1 MTEPRPRIARPQGGA
16 YVFACTRCLL
26 LYRDGVDYERCVRCD
41 GDVDWVDERYPALA
55 CRRCDVFFNALAY
68 TKCCGECD
76 ANLVMLAAVRR
87 VRPAP
92 RPFPSVTA
100 MAGYALTTF
109 LVVQSLFALVDPHAF
124 PYLAPILV
132 VVQLFGLCVVAWIIL
147 FGRDVRGLFDQR
159 TRIIHGLEHA
169 TIAILRARGIPVRS
183 GVTYKGRF
191 LLRIDNDG
199 RTWEREAAVGDAA
212 RDAIRRVIA
221 GEHALAY
228 SVNCGT
234 SYLVAICLFGLAVV
248 GAGLGARLLGAPLGI
263 MWAATVGAAL
273 AARAV
278 ARRAGLAMQR
288 WLTVSTDIARATV
301 TGVERTVTSDGD
313 RILAVVA
320 IDVEPRTREGGLVAV

>member
-1 MTEPRPRIARPQGGA
+1 MTESRLRIPRPPGEA

-26 LYRDGVDYERCVRCD
+26 VYRDGVDYQTCVRCD
-41 GDVDWVDERYPALA
+41 REVDWVDERYPALA
-55 CRRCDVFFNALAY
+55 CRPCNAFANGPAY
-68 TKCCGECD
+68 AELCLECD
-76 ANLVMLAAVRR
+76 ESLVILAAVRR

-92 RPFPSVTA
+92 RPLPSVTA

-109 LVVQSLFALVDPHAF
+109 LVVQSLFALLDPNAF

-132 VVQLFGLCVVAWIIL
+132 VVQLFGLCIVAWIIV
-147 FGRDVRGLFDQR
+147 FGRDIRGLLDHR

-183 GVTYKGRF
+183 GVTYPGRF
-191 LLRIDNDG
+191 LIVIENDG
-199 RTWEREAAVGDAA
+199 RTWMQEAAIGDAA
-212 RDAIRRVIA
+212 REAIRRVIA

-248 GAGLGARLLGAPLGI
+248 GAGLGARVLGAPLGI
-263 MWAATVGAAL
+263 MWAATVGAVL
-273 AARAV
+273 VARGV

-288 WLTVSTDIARATV
+288 WLTVSTDLANATV
-301 TGVERTVTSDGD
+301 TRVDRTVTSDGD
-313 RILAVVA
+313 RIVAVVA
-320 IDVEPRTREGGLVAV
+320 LDVVPRAREGGLVAL